1 MKDAKR
7 KTSPV
12 LRRILLAVIGLILG
26 VNVYFANASG
36 IGGNHLPMPFG
47 YGIANVLS
55 GSMEPTFSKGTLLL
69 VKEEKQAE
77 PGQIVVYQS
86 GQELIVHRVIQIEGN
101 LVTTKGDANEA
112 ADPAFDASQIKG
124 VVVGW
129 IPFLGSWVSFL
140 KTPAGIILLL
150 VCAVLLMEG
159 SFRKQKVSDDQQL
172 EGIKEEIRRLKEEMN
187 QEEPKKDMNQ
197 EEPKKDMQ
205 QEEPKKDMQQD
216 EAKKVMQQNE
226 SKKTIQ
232 QEESKKDMLQDK
244 IIKTEITQESKNRKE
259 REDGEGKQNN

>member
-1 MKDAKR
+1 MKNAKR

-69 VKEEKQAE
+69 VKEEKQVE

-86 GQELIVHRVIQIEGN
+86 GQELIVHRVIQIQGN

-112 ADPAFDASQIKG
+112 ADPVFDASQIKG

-129 IPFLGSWVSFL
+129 IPCLGSLVGFL
-140 KTPAGIILLL
+140 KTPVGIILLL

-172 EGIKEEIRRLKEEMN
+172 EEIKEEIRRLKEEMN
-187 QEEPKKDMNQ
+187 QEEPKKDM
-197 EEPKKDMQ
+197 Q
-205 QEEPKKDMQQD
+205 QE
-216 EAKKVMQQNE
+216 EAKKVMQQDGF
-226 SKKTIQ
+226 
-232 QEESKKDMLQDK
+232 KKDMLQDE

>member
-1 MKDAKR
+1 MKNAKR

-55 GSMEPTFSKGTLLL
+55 GSMEPTFSKGALLL

-101 LVTTKGDANEA
+101 LVTTKGDANET
-112 ADPAFDASQIKG
+112 ADPVFDASQIKG

-129 IPFLGSWVSFL
+129 IPFLGSLVSFL

-150 VCAVLLMEG
+150 ICAVLLMEG
-159 SFRKQKVSDDQQL
+159 SFRKQKVSDDRQL

-187 QEEPKKDMNQ
+187 QEEAKKVIQQDGS
-197 EEPKKDMQ
+197 KKATQ
-205 QEEPKKDMQQD
+205 QEEAKKAVLQD
-216 EAKKVMQQNE
+216 EAKKVIQQNVL
-226 SKKTIQ
+226 KKTV
-232 QEESKKDMLQDK
+232 LQGET
-244 IIKTEITQESKNRKE
+244 IKTENTQESKNRKE
-259 REDGEGKQNN
+259 REDGEGKQNQ

>member
-1 MKDAKR
+1 MKNAKR

-77 PGQIVVYQS
+77 SGQIVVYQS
-86 GQELIVHRVIQIEGN
+86 GQELIVHRVIQMEGN

-112 ADPAFDASQIKG
+112 ADPVFDASQIKG

-129 IPFLGSWVSFL
+129 IPFLGSLVSFL
-140 KTPAGIILLL
+140 KTPVGIILLL

-159 SFRKQKVSDDQQL
+159 SFRKQKVSDDRQL

-187 QEEPKKDMNQ
+187 QEE
-197 EEPKKDMQ
+197 
-205 QEEPKKDMQQD
+205 
-216 EAKKVMQQNE
+216 AKKAVLQDVL
-226 SKKTIQ
+226 KKTV
-232 QEESKKDMLQDK
+232 LQGET
-244 IIKTEITQESKNRKE
+244 IKTENTQESKNRKE
-259 REDGEGKQNN
+259 REDGEGKQNQ

>member
-1 MKDAKR
+1 MKNAKR
-7 KTSPV
+7 KTSSV

-112 ADPAFDASQIKG
+112 VDPVFDASQIKG

-129 IPFLGSWVSFL
+129 IPFLGSLVSFL
-140 KTPAGIILLL
+140 KTPVGIILLL
-150 VCAVLLMEG
+150 ICAVLLMEG
-159 SFRKQKVSDDQQL
+159 SFRKQKVSDERQL
-172 EGIKEEIRRLKEEMN
+172 E
-187 QEEPKKDMNQ
+187 
-197 EEPKKDMQ
+197 
-205 QEEPKKDMQQD
+205 
-216 EAKKVMQQNE
+216 
-226 SKKTIQ
+226 
-232 QEESKKDMLQDK
+232 
-244 IIKTEITQESKNRKE
+244 
-259 REDGEGKQNN
+259 

>member
-1 MKDAKR
+1 MKNAKR

-69 VKEEKQAE
+69 VKEEKQVE

-86 GQELIVHRVIQIEGN
+86 GQELIVHRVIQIQGN

-112 ADPAFDASQIKG
+112 ADPVFNVSQIKG
-124 VVVGW
+124 VVVCW

-140 KTPAGIILLL
+140 KTPVGIILLL

-159 SFRKQKVSDDQQL
+159 SFRKQKVSDDRQL

-187 QEEPKKDMNQ
+187 QEEPKKDI
-197 EEPKKDMQ
+197 Q
-205 QEEPKKDMQQD
+205 QEE
-216 EAKKVMQQNE
+216 AIKVMQQNE
-226 SKKTIQ
+226 SKKVIQ
-232 QEESKKDMLQDK
+232 QDGSKKDMLQDES
-244 IIKTEITQESKNRKE
+244 IKTEITQESKNRKE

>member
-1 MKDAKR
+1 MKNAKR

-112 ADPAFDASQIKG
+112 ADPVFDASQIKG

-129 IPFLGSWVSFL
+129 IPFLGSLVSFL
-140 KTPAGIILLL
+140 KTPVGIILLL

-159 SFRKQKVSDDQQL
+159 SFRKQKVSDDRQL

-187 QEEPKKDMNQ
+187 QEEPKKDI
-197 EEPKKDMQ
+197 Q
-205 QEEPKKDMQQD
+205 QEE
-216 EAKKVMQQNE
+216 AIKVMQQNE
-226 SKKTIQ
+226 SKKVIQ
-232 QEESKKDMLQDK
+232 QDGSKKDMLQDES
-244 IIKTEITQESKNRKE
+244 IKTEITQESKNRKE
-259 REDGEGKQNN
+259 REDGEGKKNN

>member
-1 MKDAKR
+1 MKNAKR

-86 GQELIVHRVIQIEGN
+86 GQELIVHRVIQIQGN

-112 ADPAFDASQIKG
+112 ADPVFDASQIKG

-129 IPFLGSWVSFL
+129 IPFLGSLVSFL
-140 KTPAGIILLL
+140 KTPVGIILLL

-159 SFRKQKVSDDQQL
+159 SFRKQKVSDDRQL

-187 QEEPKKDMNQ
+187 QEEPKKDM
-197 EEPKKDMQ
+197 
-205 QEEPKKDMQQD
+205 QQD

-226 SKKTIQ
+226 SKKVIQ
-232 QEESKKDMLQDK
+232 QEEPKKDMLQDE
-244 IIKTEITQESKNRKE
+244 IIKTEITQESKSRKE

>member
-1 MKDAKR
+1 MKNAKR

-12 LRRILLAVIGLILG
+12 LRRILLAVIGLILGVNVYFANASCSVPLIRPVYG

-55 GSMEPTFSKGTLLL
+55 GSMEPTFSKGALLL
-69 VKEEKQAE
+69 VKEEKQIE

-112 ADPAFDASQIKG
+112 ADPVFDASQIKG

-129 IPFLGSWVSFL
+129 IPFLGSLVSFL
-140 KTPAGIILLL
+140 KTPVGIILLL
-150 VCAVLLMEG
+150 ICAVLLMEG
-159 SFRKQKVSDDQQL
+159 SFRKQKVSDDRQL

-187 QEEPKKDMNQ
+187 QEEEKNAMP
-197 EEPKKDMQ
+197 
-205 QEEPKKDMQQD
+205 QD
-216 EAKKVMQQNE
+216 E
-226 SKKTIQ
+226 SKKTV
-232 QEESKKDMLQDK
+232 LQGET
-244 IIKTEITQESKNRKE
+244 IKTENTQESKNRKE
-259 REDGEGKQNN
+259 REDGEGKQNQ

>member
-1 MKDAKR
+1 MKNAKR

-112 ADPAFDASQIKG
+112 ADPVFDASQIKG

-129 IPFLGSWVSFL
+129 IPCLGSLVSFL
-140 KTPAGIILLL
+140 KTPVGIILLL
-150 VCAVLLMEG
+150 ICAVLLMEG
-159 SFRKQKVSDDQQL
+159 SFRKQKVSDDRQL

-187 QEEPKKDMNQ
+187 QEEAKKAV
-197 EEPKKDMQ
+197 
-205 QEEPKKDMQQD
+205 QQD
-216 EAKKVMQQNE
+216 GSKKIMLQDG
-226 SKKTIQ
+226 SKKT
-232 QEESKKDMLQDK
+232 MLQDET
-244 IIKTEITQESKNRKE
+244 IKTENIQESENRKE
-259 REDGEGKQNN
+259 REDGEGKQNQ

>member
-1 MKDAKR
+1 MKNAKR

-112 ADPAFDASQIKG
+112 ADPVFDISQIKG

-129 IPFLGSWVSFL
+129 IPFLGSLVSFL
-140 KTPAGIILLL
+140 KTPVGIILLL

-159 SFRKQKVSDDQQL
+159 SFRKQKVSDDRQL

-187 QEEPKKDMNQ
+187 QEEAIKTIQQDESTKT
-197 EEPKKDMQ
+197 MQ
-205 QEEPKKDMQQD
+205 QEE
-216 EAKKVMQQNE
+216 A
-226 SKKTIQ
+226 KKTIQ
-232 QEESKKDMLQDK
+232 QDESTKTMQQKESKKDMLQDK
-244 IIKTEITQESKNRKE
+244 IIKTEITQESKSRKE

>member
-1 MKDAKR
+1 MKNAKR

-77 PGQIVVYQS
+77 SGQIVVYQS
-86 GQELIVHRVIQIEGN
+86 GQELIVHRVIQMEGN

-112 ADPAFDASQIKG
+112 ADPVFDASQIKG

-129 IPFLGSWVSFL
+129 IPFLGSLVSFL
-140 KTPAGIILLL
+140 KTPVGIILLL

-159 SFRKQKVSDDQQL
+159 SFRKQKVSDDRQL

-187 QEEPKKDMNQ
+187 QEEAKKAV
-197 EEPKKDMQ
+197 
-205 QEEPKKDMQQD
+205 QQD
-216 EAKKVMQQNE
+216 G
-226 SKKTIQ
+226 SKKT
-232 QEESKKDMLQDK
+232 MLQDET
-244 IIKTEITQESKNRKE
+244 IKTENTQESKNRKE
-259 REDGEGKQNN
+259 REDGEGKQNQ

>member
-1 MKDAKR
+1 MKNAKR

-86 GQELIVHRVIQIEGN
+86 GQELIVHRVIQIQGN

-112 ADPAFDASQIKG
+112 ADPVFDASQIKG

-129 IPFLGSWVSFL
+129 IPFLGSLVSFL
-140 KTPAGIILLL
+140 KTPVGIILLL

-159 SFRKQKVSDDQQL
+159 SFRKQKVSDDRQL

-187 QEEPKKDMNQ
+187 QEEEKYA
-197 EEPKKDMQ
+197 
-205 QEEPKKDMQQD
+205 MQQD
-216 EAKKVMQQNE
+216 EVKKVIQQDG
-226 SKKTIQ
+226 SKK
-232 QEESKKDMLQDK
+232 SVLQDET
-244 IIKTEITQESKNRKE
+244 IKTENIQESENRKE
-259 REDGEGKQNN
+259 REDGEGKQNQ

>member
-1 MKDAKR
+1 MKNAKR

-69 VKEEKQAE
+69 VKEEKQVE

-86 GQELIVHRVIQIEGN
+86 GQELIVHRVIRIEGN

-112 ADPAFDASQIKG
+112 ADPVFDASQIKG

-129 IPFLGSWVSFL
+129 IPCLGSLVSFL
-140 KTPAGIILLL
+140 KTPVGIILLL

-159 SFRKQKVSDDQQL
+159 SFRKQKVSDDRQL

-187 QEEPKKDMNQ
+187 QEEAKKAV
-197 EEPKKDMQ
+197 
-205 QEEPKKDMQQD
+205 QQD
-216 EAKKVMQQNE
+216 EAKKVIQQDG
-226 SKKTIQ
+226 SKKSVQ
-232 QEESKKDMLQDK
+232 QDE
-244 IIKTEITQESKNRKE
+244 IIKTEITQESKSRKE

>member
-1 MKDAKR
+1 MKNAKR

-86 GQELIVHRVIQIEGN
+86 GQELIVHRVIQMEGN

-112 ADPAFDASQIKG
+112 ADPVFDASQIKG

-129 IPFLGSWVSFL
+129 IPCLGSLVSFL
-140 KTPAGIILLL
+140 KTPVGIILLL
-150 VCAVLLMEG
+150 VCAVLLMES
-159 SFRKQKVSDDQQL
+159 SFRKQKVSDDRQL

-187 QEEPKKDMNQ
+187 QDEAKKAV
-197 EEPKKDMQ
+197 
-205 QEEPKKDMQQD
+205 QQD
-216 EAKKVMQQNE
+216 EAKKVIQQDG
-226 SKKTIQ
+226 SKKSVQ
-232 QEESKKDMLQDK
+232 QDE
-244 IIKTEITQESKNRKE
+244 IIKTEITQESKSRKE

>member
-1 MKDAKR
+1 MKNAKR

-55 GSMEPTFSKGTLLL
+55 GSMEPTFSKGALLL

-86 GQELIVHRVIQIEGN
+86 GQELIVHRVIRIEGN

-112 ADPAFDASQIKG
+112 ADPVFDASQIKG

-129 IPFLGSWVSFL
+129 IPFLGSLVSFL

-150 VCAVLLMEG
+150 ICAVLLMEG
-159 SFRKQKVSDDQQL
+159 SFRKQKVSDDRQL

-187 QEEPKKDMNQ
+187 QEEEKKVIQQD
-197 EEPKKDMQ
+197 ESKKTV
-205 QEEPKKDMQQD
+205 QQD
-216 EAKKVMQQNE
+216 EANKV
-226 SKKTIQ
+226 IQ
-232 QEESKKDMLQDK
+232 QDVLKKAMLQDET
-244 IIKTEITQESKNRKE
+244 IKTENVQESKNRKE
-259 REDGEGKQNN
+259 REDGEGKQNQ

>member
-1 MKDAKR
+1 MKNAKR

-112 ADPAFDASQIKG
+112 ADSVFDASQIKG

-129 IPFLGSWVSFL
+129 IPFLGSLVSFL
-140 KTPAGIILLL
+140 KTPVGIILLL

-159 SFRKQKVSDDQQL
+159 SFRKQKVSDDRQL

-187 QEEPKKDMNQ
+187 QEEAKKAV
-197 EEPKKDMQ
+197 
-205 QEEPKKDMQQD
+205 QQD
-216 EAKKVMQQNE
+216 GSKKVMQQDGSKTIMQQDG
-226 SKKTIQ
+226 SKKVMQ
-232 QEESKKDMLQDK
+232 QDET
-244 IIKTEITQESKNRKE
+244 IKTEIIQESENRKE
-259 REDGEGKQNN
+259 REDGEGKQNQ

>member
-1 MKDAKR
+1 MKNAKR

-55 GSMEPTFSKGTLLL
+55 GSMEPTFSKGALLL
-69 VKEEKQAE
+69 VKEEKQTE

-86 GQELIVHRVIQIEGN
+86 GQELIVHRVIRIEGN

-112 ADPAFDASQIKG
+112 ADPVFDVSQIKG
-124 VVVGW
+124 VVIGW
-129 IPFLGSWVSFL
+129 IPFLGNLVSFL
-140 KTPAGIILLL
+140 KTPVGIILLL
-150 VCAVLLMEG
+150 ICAVLLMEG
-159 SFRKQKVSDDQQL
+159 SFRKQKVSDDRQL

-187 QEEPKKDMNQ
+187 QEEAKKVIQQDGS
-197 EEPKKDMQ
+197 KKATQ
-205 QEEPKKDMQQD
+205 QEEAKKAVLQDVPKK
-216 EAKKVMQQNE
+216 A
-226 SKKTIQ
+226 
-232 QEESKKDMLQDK
+232 MLQDE
-244 IIKTEITQESKNRKE
+244 IIKTGNIQESKNRKE
-259 REDGEGKQNN
+259 REDGEGKQNQ

>member
-1 MKDAKR
+1 MKNAKR

-69 VKEEKQAE
+69 VKEEKQVE

-86 GQELIVHRVIQIEGN
+86 GQELIVHRVIQIQGN

-112 ADPAFDASQIKG
+112 ADPVFDVSQIKG

-140 KTPAGIILLL
+140 KTSVGIILLL

-159 SFRKQKVSDDQQL
+159 SFRKQKVSDDRQL

-187 QEEPKKDMNQ
+187 QEEPKKDI
-197 EEPKKDMQ
+197 Q
-205 QEEPKKDMQQD
+205 QEE
-216 EAKKVMQQNE
+216 AIKVMQQNE